1 MNKEEYKKIKSLLKK
16 IHKMYIKKR
25 QEEERWI
32 NKILKDIE
40 EQLKEEGLL

>member
-25 QEEERWI
+25 QEEERKKMERE
-32 NKILKDIE
+32 NFKKKITAK
-40 EQLKEEGLL
+40 